1 MDVGVEQLLAV
12 EADTVRHADVA
23 HVTATASAL
32 DRLHHRLLRTDT
44 LQHRVRTDSIG
55 QLLDSLHTFITALRH
70 DIGDRKSTRLNSS
83 HSSTLFPYTTLFRS
97 VGVEQL
103 LAVEADTV
111 RHADVAHVTA
121 TASALDRL
129 HHRLL
134 RTDTLQHRVRTDS
147 IGQLLDSLHTFITAL
162 RHDI

>member
-55 QLLDSLHTFITALRH
+55 QLLDSLDAFITAFGH
-70 DIGDRKSTRLNSS
+70 DASRAEFASELLPRL
-83 HSSTLFPYTTLFRS
+83 
-97 VGVEQL
+97 
-103 LAVEADTV
+103 
-111 RHADVAHVTA
+111 VAAHRNDPV
-121 TASALDRL
+121 SA
-129 HHRLL
+129 HLL
-134 RTDTLQHRVRTDS
+134 R
-147 IGQLLDSLHTFITAL
+147 
-162 RHDI
+162 

>member
-70 DIGDRKSTRLNSS
+70 DIGRAEFSRELLPRFVTTHHNDPLGAHLDRKSTRLNSS
-83 HSSTLFPYTTLFRS
+83 H
-97 VGVEQL
+97 G
-103 LAVEADTV
+103 
-111 RHADVAHVTA
+111 
-121 TASALDRL
+121 
-129 HHRLL
+129 
-134 RTDTLQHRVRTDS
+134 S
-147 IGQLLDSLHTFITAL
+147 I
-162 RHDI
+162 